1 MLTLYHW
8 EPAPNSGEPLILL
21 KEKGLPFH
29 SRYVDVLKLKQH
41 EPKFLALNPEG
52 QVPVLVHDGKVI
64 TGMSIML
71 QYIDDVVP
79 KKRLTPAN
87 LAEQYQVFFWVKYVE
102 ERIAPAIMELGWH
115 QFTRPTLKPAFFDKA
130 KKSIRKLPVERRQ
143 VWKQALKDSYSEQDL
158 VLARDSLALAVGK
171 LEASLTAW
179 PWLAG
184 QSYSLADIALV
195 FMVRAMRNVIPD
207 IVNAKATPKLWAW
220 LKKMER
226 RKAVKEVLDMARTN
240 EPDRIFAPGPEMARW
255 G

>member
-8 EPAPNSGEPLILL
+8 EPGPNSGEPLILL
-21 KEKGLPFH
+21 KEKGIPFR
-29 SRYVDVLKLKQH
+29 SRYVDVLKQKQH
-41 EPKFLALNPEG
+41 DPKVLALNPEG
-52 QVPVLVHDGKVI
+52 QVPVLVHDGRAI

-71 QYIDDVVP
+71 QYLDYVFP
-79 KKRLTPAN
+79 KKKLTPDN

-115 QFTRPTLKPAFFDKA
+115 QFTRPTLEPVFIDKA
-130 KKSIRKLPVERRQ
+130 KKSMRKLPAERRQ

-158 VLARDSLALAVGK
+158 ALARDSLALAVGK
-171 LEASLTAW
+171 LEDSLKQW

-207 IVNAKATPKLWAW
+207 IVNAKATPNLWAW
-220 LKKMER
+220 LRKMER
-226 RKAVKEVLDMARTN
+226 RKAVKEGLEMARVG
-240 EPDRIFAPGPEMARW
+240 EPDKIFAPGPEMARW